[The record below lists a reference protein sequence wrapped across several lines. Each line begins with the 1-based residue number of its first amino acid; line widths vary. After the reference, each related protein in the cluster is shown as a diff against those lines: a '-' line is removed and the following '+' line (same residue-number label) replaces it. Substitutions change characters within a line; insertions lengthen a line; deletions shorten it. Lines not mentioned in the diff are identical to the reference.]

1 MVPTSVMVLSE
12 DRLFASAVE
21 MLLSRQEDLR
31 VIAASESAEAVP
43 DVVMIE
49 AAWSGGKALQRT
61 AAIRSAMAS
70 AQVIV
75 FGLEQE
81 DESVIDFIEA
91 GAVAYVLKSAP
102 PHDLLTAVR
111 AAARGEAVGSPR
123 IVASVLERIRGMA
136 PRQEPPAGIPQRL
149 TERELEVLRLLAAG
163 LQNKEI
169 GKALRITVQTVKNHV
184 HSLLEKLE
192 VHNRRAAVRRA
203 FELNLLD
210 LF

>member
-1 MVPTSVMVLSE
+1 MVLSE
-12 DRLFASAVE
+12 DRLFANAVE
-21 MLLSRQEDLR
+21 MLVSRQEDLR
-31 VIAASESAEAVP
+31 VIAVSESAEAP

-61 AAIRSAMAS
+61 AAIRSALAS
-70 AQVIV
+70 SQVIV

-102 PHDLLTAVR
+102 PHDLLAAVR
-111 AAARGEAVGSPR
+111 AAARGEAAGSPW

-136 PRQEPPAGIPQRL
+136 PRREPPAGSIPQRL

-169 GKALRITVQTVKNHV
+169 GRELQITVQTVKNHV

-203 FELNLLD
+203 FELNLVD

>member
-1 MVPTSVMVLSE
+1 MVLSE

-31 VIAASESAEAVP
+31 VIAAAEERAEAP

-61 AAIRSAMAS
+61 AAIRSTLARS
-70 AQVIV
+70 QVIV

-91 GAVAYVLKSAP
+91 GAVSYVLRSAP
-102 PHDLLTAVR
+102 PHELLTAVR
-111 AAARGEAVGSPR
+111 AVARGEAAGSPW

-136 PRQEPPAGIPQRL
+136 PRREPSAGIQQRL

-169 GKALRITVQTVKNHV
+169 GKSLRITVQTVKNHV